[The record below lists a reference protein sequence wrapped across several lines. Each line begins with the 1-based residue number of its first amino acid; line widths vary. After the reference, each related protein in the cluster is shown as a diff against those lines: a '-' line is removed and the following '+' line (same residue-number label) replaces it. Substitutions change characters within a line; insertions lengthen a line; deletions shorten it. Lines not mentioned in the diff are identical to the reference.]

1 MFEKDVLKTERLLR
15 KLKEELM
22 VVSTVKSYQGLV
34 GMDQTCAP
42 TRETTRGL
50 LRREKES
57 LERRLSALNLLLEVI
72 PENLGENTNRDIAVF
87 DIVYAGLRQ
96 TRQSECF

>member
-1 MFEKDVLKTERLLR
+1 MAS
-15 KLKEELM
+15 
-22 VVSTVKSYQGLV
+22 VSTIKSYQGLS
-34 GMDQTCAP
+34 GMPQQDTFP
-42 TRETTRGL
+42 VRETTRGL